1 MKVLLCVFV
10 NVEKCCESKWILH
23 LLCSFSHNFLLA
35 FQNKFVCSSQLAL
48 FIFIKMISQMLLKL
62 KYAIMFC
69 SPWERIKTLFCF
81 RHLSLFVT
89 HMLGCDD
96 DKDGVWSAAAC
107 PRRLSYVTWSLLP
120 LLRSYHPAKR
130 SLRKLK
136 FTFFFDHMS
145 HWKRLV
151 YIKI

>member
-1 MKVLLCVFV
+1 MNFASALQF
-10 NVEKCCESKWILH
+10 
-23 LLCSFSHNFLLA
+23 FSQFSTCLK
-35 FQNKFVCSSQLAL
+35 NKFVCGSQLAL

-62 KYAIMFC
+62 KCAIMFH
-69 SPWERIKTLFCF
+69 SSWERIKTLFCF

-89 HMLGCDD
+89 HMLGHDD

-130 SLRKLK
+130 ILRKLK

-145 HWKRLV
+145 H
-151 YIKI
+151 